1 MLRTRREAPAG
12 NDARG
17 SRGRAAAVRKVR
29 RQSLVPP
36 RPTRASAPRPR
47 GEAATEEGEA
57 GGAGS
62 TGSTGE
68 AVCVT
73 ATAGAAARAEGDA
86 AARRPEGPAGRLRGV
101 AALNDRFSAQ
111 EKQPLPQE
119 MPPGLSRPEGAGAW
133 LRRPRGR
140 ADARAGASAAG
151 GFGLKPVLT
160 RHLPVLR
167 SSRTPLDP
175 LR

>member
-1 MLRTRREAPAG
+1 MLRARREAPAG

-111 EKQPLPQE
+111 EKQPLPQRCHLDF
-119 MPPGLSRPEGAGAW
+119 PGQRGPVPGFDAPEDG
-133 LRRPRGR
+133 LTRVPGR
-140 ADARAGASAAG
+140 AQPAASG
-151 GFGLKPVLT
+151 
-160 RHLPVLR
+160 
-167 SSRTPLDP
+167 
-175 LR
+175 